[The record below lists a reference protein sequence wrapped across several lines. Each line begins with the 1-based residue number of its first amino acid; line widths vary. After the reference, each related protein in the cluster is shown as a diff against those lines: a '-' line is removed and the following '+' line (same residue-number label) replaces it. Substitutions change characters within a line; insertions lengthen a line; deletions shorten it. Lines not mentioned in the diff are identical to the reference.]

1 MHYVFNQ
8 PEYKSQGLFKT
19 GSLKLS
25 NNLIKADSYSLRR
38 PLHYH
43 RNTQQRAS
51 WINNDTSLPLPALRF
66 AFVQRIPSSQ
76 C

>member
-43 RNTQQRAS
+43 RNTQQ
-51 WINNDTSLPLPALRF
+51 
-66 AFVQRIPSSQ
+66 
-76 C
+76 